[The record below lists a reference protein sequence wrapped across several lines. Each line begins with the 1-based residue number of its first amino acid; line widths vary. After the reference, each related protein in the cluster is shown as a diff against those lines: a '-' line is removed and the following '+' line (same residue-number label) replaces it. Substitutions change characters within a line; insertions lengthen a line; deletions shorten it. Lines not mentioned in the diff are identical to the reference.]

1 MQYGQ
6 IEGFTRALHRLIPRL
21 PPIDYSW
28 VRMCILM
35 LNLSQY
41 KSLSRYDGPVVIAV
55 DSSGVSIH
63 KCGGWVERLYG
74 RRKQYVKIHL
84 AVDVGTKEVVA
95 MDACEALM
103 HLPSLS
109 VVKATDEV

>member
-63 KCGGWVERLYG
+63 KCGDGLSDYM
-74 RRKQYVKIHL
+74 
-84 AVDVGTKEVVA
+84 VGGSSMLRYT
-95 MDACEALM
+95 
-103 HLPSLS
+103 
-109 VVKATDEV
+109 

>member
-35 LNLSQY
+35 LNLGQY

-63 KCGGWVERLYG
+63 KCG
-74 RRKQYVKIHL
+74 
-84 AVDVGTKEVVA
+84 
-95 MDACEALM
+95 
-103 HLPSLS
+103 
-109 VVKATDEV
+109 